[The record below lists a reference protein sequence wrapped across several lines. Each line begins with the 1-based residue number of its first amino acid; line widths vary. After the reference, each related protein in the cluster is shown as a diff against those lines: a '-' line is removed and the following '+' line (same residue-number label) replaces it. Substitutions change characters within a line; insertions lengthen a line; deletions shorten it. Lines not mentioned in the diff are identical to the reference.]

1 MRRVHVAAPDLITG
15 KAVAALLDGRFALD
29 SPADVAL
36 VVDDV
41 FLPST
46 MRTVQDTA
54 RLDVPIVLL
63 TRDVRAG
70 SLLALIGHGVVAV
83 LDSAAANGIELAD
96 ALEAAATG
104 AGVLPSE
111 LLGPLLRQVR
121 DLQRTILHPLG
132 YTGVGLS
139 TREVDVLRLLAEG
152 RETRE
157 IADTLSYSES
167 TVKKDL
173 HELTTRFGLRNRTQA
188 VAFAIRAGV
197 L

>member
-1 MRRVHVAAPDLITG
+1 VVAPDVITG
-15 KAVAALLDGRFALD
+15 KAVASLLDGRFVLD
-29 SPADVAL
+29 SAADVAL

-46 MRTVQDTA
+46 IRTVQDTA

-63 TRDVRAG
+63 TRELRPG
-70 SLLALIGHGVVAV
+70 SLLALVGHGVVAV
-83 LDSAAANGIELAD
+83 LDSASTSGVELGD
-96 ALEAAATG
+96 ALEAAANG
-104 AGVLPSE
+104 SGVIAPE
-111 LLGPLLRQVR
+111 LMGPLLRQVR
-121 DLQRTILHPLG
+121 DVQRTILHPLG

-173 HELTTRFGLRNRTQA
+173 HELITRFGLRNRTQA